1 MRFAKDEKNWEKKGI
16 GRKGKVYA
24 TEAMEQ
30 IMHIQQGFKPAK
42 HAILWNTDQ
51 QQPMEE
57 DLTQAYNNMNQK
69 EGKQRSTY
77 NFSFRFL
84 NKYVCIVKQRFQ
96 LKLL

>member
-24 TEAMEQ
+24 TEAMEAMEQ

-51 QQPMEE
+51 
-57 DLTQAYNNMNQK
+57 
-69 EGKQRSTY
+69 
-77 NFSFRFL
+77 
-84 NKYVCIVKQRFQ
+84 
-96 LKLL
+96 

>member
-51 QQPMEE
+51 
-57 DLTQAYNNMNQK
+57 
-69 EGKQRSTY
+69 
-77 NFSFRFL
+77 
-84 NKYVCIVKQRFQ
+84 
-96 LKLL
+96 